1 MNRIDGWCDDNNGKL
16 HSGKAAALWCSLNNK
31 AVKDEMPKVFI
42 DGSEINRVHLL
53 PYLGLLF
60 DRTLS
65 FSEHT
70 TKTISKARKG
80 LQTMRAVAA
89 KGISQ
94 RILLLLYQTLVLSK
108 IEYGFGLMTLADTH
122 LKRLY

>member
-42 DGSEINRVHLL
+42 DGNEINRVLLL

-60 DRTLS
+60 NRTIDRTIS
-65 FSEHT
+65 FSEHTT
-70 TKTISKARKG
+70 TKTISKARQG
-80 LQTMRAVAA
+80 ILATRAVAA
-89 KGISQ
+89 N
-94 RILLLLYQTLVLSK
+94 
-108 IEYGFGLMTLADTH
+108 EYC
-122 LKRLY
+122 